1 MTVLTEE
8 CVAPAWGPRVS
19 DSLATA
25 RGFAV
30 CTGPRWVLH
39 TSLLSCL
46 LFVGFLDP
54 EKKLFSHRILSRDE
68 CIDPFS
74 KTGNLRYVLA
84 TRASEPGR
92 VRARV
97 LPPSARR
104 SSRSSPPL
112 ASLRVSGRQRTP
124 GGCTELGAAGDEG
137 DGVGGRAPAPSSTR
151 RPLAGLQLEEACA
164 WVWASRARG
173 PPST

>member
-1 MTVLTEE
+1 MVTVLTEE
-8 CVAPAWGPRVS
+8 CVAPAWGPCVS
-19 DSLATA
+19 DGLATA

-30 CTGPRWVLH
+30 CTGPRRVLH

-84 TRASEPGR
+84 TRAPRPTVRPPRTLPREPR
-92 VRARV
+92 SLVVFA
-97 LPPSARR
+97 LAFCRR
-104 SSRSSPPL
+104 PCGGLLAPPL
-112 ASLRVSGRQRTP
+112 P
-124 GGCTELGAAGDEG
+124 
-137 DGVGGRAPAPSSTR
+137 
-151 RPLAGLQLEEACA
+151 
-164 WVWASRARG
+164 
-173 PPST
+173 